1 VVKIMVGVDLSPGAQ
16 RALAAPLYFPSQ
28 EGLAGPAVAAARV
41 AGLDVRS

>member
-1 VVKIMVGVDLSPGAQ
+1 MIKIVVGVDASPGAQ

-41 AGLDVRS
+41 AGPDVRS